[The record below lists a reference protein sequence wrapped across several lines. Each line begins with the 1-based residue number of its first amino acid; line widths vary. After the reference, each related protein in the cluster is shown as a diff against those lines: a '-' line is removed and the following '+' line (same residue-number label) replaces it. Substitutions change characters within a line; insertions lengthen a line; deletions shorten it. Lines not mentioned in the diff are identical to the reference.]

1 MKMFFMI
8 YDVDYDEEVLETLST
23 CCVAGFSKWSKV
35 LGKGERSSPKMD
47 DAVWPGY
54 NCAVMLAV
62 DKEIETAVFD
72 ALQSLHKRMGGKGLK
87 VFGWPLEK
95 VI

>member
-1 MKMFFMI
+1 
-8 YDVDYDEEVLETLST
+8 
-23 CCVAGFSKWSKV
+23 
-35 LGKGERSSPKMD
+35 MD

-62 DKEIETAVFD
+62 DKEIETAFFD
-72 ALQSLHKRMGGKGLK
+72 ALQSLHKRVGGKGLK

>member
-1 MKMFFMI
+1 MKMFMMI
-8 YDVDYDEEVLETLST
+8 YDVDYDEDVVETLST

-35 LGKGERSSPKMD
+35 LGKGERSAPKMD
-47 DAVWPGY
+47 DSVWPGY

-62 DKEIETAVFD
+62 DESVEKAVFD
-72 ALQSLHKRMGGKGLK
+72 SLKKLHKEMGKKGLK
-87 VFGWPLEK
+87 VFSWPLES